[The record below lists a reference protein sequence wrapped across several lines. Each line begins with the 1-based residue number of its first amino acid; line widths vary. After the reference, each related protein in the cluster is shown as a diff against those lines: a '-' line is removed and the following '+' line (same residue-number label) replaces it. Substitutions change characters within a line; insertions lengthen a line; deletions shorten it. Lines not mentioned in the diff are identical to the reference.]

1 MADNTLVLIA
11 SNLRPMDA
19 EMMRLHLESLG
30 IESFIQNQMVFSAR
44 EADLGGGAAK
54 LLVREDQAEQK
65 RQSPPGIG
73 GTPGQQAAEDAADA
87 QDAAVEQNEQGR
99 GPSDQNAA
107 GQ

>member
-54 LLVREDQAEQK
+54 LLVREDQAEQAL
-65 RQSPPGIG
+65 
-73 GTPGQQAAEDAADA
+73 AALEL
-87 QDAAVEQNEQGR
+87 
-99 GPSDQNAA
+99 SLIHI
-107 GQ
+107 

>member
-54 LLVREDQAEQK
+54 LLVREDQAEQAL
-65 RQSPPGIG
+65 
-73 GTPGQQAAEDAADA
+73 AALETEAPAS
-87 QDAAVEQNEQGR
+87 QDASEEGR
-99 GPSDQNAA
+99 EPGGQTLPDPSPI
-107 GQ
+107 